1 MTVRTSFPPLTIRGR
16 TLLPV
21 VQGGMGVG
29 ISAHRLAGSV
39 AREGAVGTIA
49 SIDLR
54 HHHADL
60 LARCRAQPDRATLEA
75 ANLEALARE
84 IRLAKT
90 YSEGRGMIAVNVM
103 KAVSAHAD
111 YVRVA
116 CDEGADAIVM
126 GAGLPLDLPDLTQ
139 GHDIALIPI
148 LSDSRGIAL
157 VLKKW
162 MKKGRLPDAIVIE
175 HPAHA
180 GGHLG
185 VTQIDDM
192 HDPRF
197 DFARVLDETAQVMA
211 SLGIARETIP
221 LIVAGGINS
230 HDTVRAA
237 FDAGA
242 NGVQVGTPFAVTEEG
257 DAHPHFKRV
266 LADATPEDIVEFVS
280 VTGLPARG
288 EDAVARSLPAQRDAH
303 PHQARRAEAALP
315 DRARMPERMRLA
327 RRHREVRPFLH
338 RHTARG
344 RAARRRGE
352 RAVLPRPRSV
362 AVRLCD
368 PQRARF
374 ARPAAD
380 GPCDRACGK
389 PSHVY
394 VGLTDIKIKK
404 RPYRENGN
412 HSLGV
417 RTMHKTIRT
426 CVAAAAVAAAF
437 AAMPSLS
444 HAASPGD
451 GINQG
456 DVLVRLRAISIQPNE
471 RASDTLGA
479 LNVGVNN
486 AIVPELDFTY
496 MIRDYLGV
504 ELILGTSRHQ
514 LTSSLGNLGGVG
526 VLPPTLL
533 LQYHFNHAG
542 KVRPYVGA
550 GLNYTYF
557 YNNGLNVGGQGVSI
571 NKSSFGPALQFG
583 VDVQVT
589 KKIFMNVDVKKI
601 WMSTD
606 ATLGD
611 KGIGTLHI
619 DPLIVGVGVG
629 MKF

>member
-116 CDEGADAIVM
+116 CDEGADVIVM

-192 HDPRF
+192 HDRRF

-211 SLGIARETIP
+211 SLGIERETIP

-237 FDAGA
+237 LEAGA

-266 LADATPEDIVEFVS
+266 LADATPDDIVEFVS
-280 VTGLPARG
+280 VTGLPAR
-288 EDAVARSLPAQRDAH
+288 AVKTPWLDRYLRNETRIRS
-303 PHQARRAEAALP
+303 
-315 DRARMPERMRLA
+315 
-327 RRHREVRPFLH
+327 
-338 RHTARG
+338 
-344 RAARRRGE
+344 
-352 RAVLPRPRSV
+352 
-362 AVRLCD
+362 
-368 PQRARF
+368 
-374 ARPAAD
+374 
-380 GPCDRACGK
+380 K
-389 PSHVY
+389 
-394 VGLTDIKIKK
+394 
-404 RPYRENGN
+404 
-412 HSLGV
+412 
-417 RTMHKTIRT
+417 
-426 CVAAAAVAAAF
+426 
-437 AAMPSLS
+437 
-444 HAASPGD
+444 
-451 GINQG
+451 
-456 DVLVRLRAISIQPNE
+456 
-471 RASDTLGA
+471 LGA
-479 LNVGVNN
+479 LKQRCPTALECLSVCG
-486 AIVPELDFTY
+486 L
-496 MIRDYLGV
+496 RDGI
-504 ELILGTSRHQ
+504 EKFG
-514 LTSSLGNLGGVG
+514 
-526 VLPPTLL
+526 
-533 LQYHFNHAG
+533 HFCIDTRLAAALRG
-542 KVRPYVGA
+542 DVA
-550 GLNYTYF
+550 
-557 YNNGLNVGGQGVSI
+557 NGLFFRGREALP
-571 NKSSFGPALQFG
+571 FGPAIRSVRDLLDLLLTG
-583 VDVQVT
+583 C
-589 KKIFMNVDVKKI
+589 
-601 WMSTD
+601 
-606 ATLGD
+606 ATEPAANRPTF
-611 KGIGTLHI
+611 TLA
-619 DPLIVGVGVG
+619 
-629 MKF
+629 